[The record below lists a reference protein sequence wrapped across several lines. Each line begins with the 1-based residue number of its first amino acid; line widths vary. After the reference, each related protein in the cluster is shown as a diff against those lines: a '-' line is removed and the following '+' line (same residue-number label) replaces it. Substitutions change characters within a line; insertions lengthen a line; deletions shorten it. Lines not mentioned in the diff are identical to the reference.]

1 MHGSNPIALAGG
13 EGKKRSRGRHT
24 TWPLDPGNSPN
35 QLSSTVEAACRII
48 RSDDSDSSNFGR
60 YPGQELNLLRQERL
74 FPTEQGIDSLD
85 KKLNER
91 MVIWHTP
98 VDQYH
103 YKKSLL
109 LDKVNRNSYITNTL
123 YVRVWTVECTPTAG
137 AGLSAEE
144 QK

>member
-1 MHGSNPIALAGG
+1 M
-13 EGKKRSRGRHT
+13 
-24 TWPLDPGNSPN
+24 
-35 QLSSTVEAACRII
+35 EAACRII